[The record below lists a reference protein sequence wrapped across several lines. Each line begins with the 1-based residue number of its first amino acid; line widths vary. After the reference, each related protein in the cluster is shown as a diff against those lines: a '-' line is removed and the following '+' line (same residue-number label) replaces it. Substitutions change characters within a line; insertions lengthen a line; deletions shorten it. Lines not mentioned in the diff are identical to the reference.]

1 MSDPSTPNRHQAS
14 PPDGNYL
21 ELIEQ
26 LEKDQLQRLGI
37 RGRISD
43 QEDGSVTADQPSSTE
58 GSTAPSS
65 GRADYRAQVKARFDE
80 AQRKAGRLGW
90 WQLISALVGAA
101 LLVGSLSEHGN
112 FLMLV
117 AGVVLMW
124 QPLVRLQRLVN
135 ELNKLNGQKKSLPS
149 ITDFFRNRNKKP

>member
-1 MSDPSTPNRHQAS
+1 MSEPSKPTRNQTS
-14 PPDGNYL
+14 PPDGNYV

-37 RGRISD
+37 RGRPS
-43 QEDGSVTADQPSSTE
+43 EDDGVTVNRPASPEDHATP
-58 GSTAPSS
+58 ALNH
-65 GRADYRAQVKARFDE
+65 ADYRAQVKARFDE

-90 WQLISALVGAA
+90 WQLASALVGAA
-101 LLVGSLSEHGN
+101 LLVGSLSDDGN